1 MHPHNYLGNSEK
13 SHFLTQSGLL
23 DFPKLAKT
31 YRGKKSGCQIRI
43 SDIFLSKC
51 KIKVTKI
58 PSFSLRKKW
67 QRIRAKLTLSLHQPQ
82 NGVYSP
88 YSQGSWPGSPNSQP
102 SPQPNNYY
110 GPGPGPVDG
119 GGYNGAPPPHP
130 GPPPVPAGQP
140 GQNGGQ
146 GQDFYNNYQCNQYDF
161 NYYNNYQ
168 YNYNIKSEYHDM
180 KPDIIGQQP
189 AHHHPQPPPGAN
201 PYYGGNGHVSPHN
214 QHLMS
219 GMPPTGTGI
228 PSHGNMMPMDHGQ
241 QNWANPKMMHQTNGK
256 RKDGCQQKITDS
268 FKTAKKPRTSNG
280 PKRTNNR

>member
-1 MHPHNYLGNSEK
+1 MGKTNT
-13 SHFLTQSGLL
+13 FL
-23 DFPKLAKT
+23 
-31 YRGKKSGCQIRI
+31 
-43 SDIFLSKC
+43 
-51 KIKVTKI
+51 
-58 PSFSLRKKW
+58 
-67 QRIRAKLTLSLHQPQ
+67 LHQPQ

-119 GGYNGAPPPHP
+119 GGYNGGQAPPAPHP
-130 GPPPVPAGQP
+130 GPPPAPTAP
-140 GQNGGQ
+140 NG

-168 YNYNIKSEYHDM
+168 YNYNIKSEYDM
-180 KPDIIGQQP
+180 KPDIIGQHGPPNAAQ
-189 AHHHPQPPPGAN
+189 HHPQPPPGAN

-219 GMPPTGTGI
+219 GLPAQGPTGG
-228 PSHGNMMPMDHGQ
+228 GNLGNLMPMEQ
-241 QNWANPKMMHQTNGK
+241 TQWSNPKMHQTNMNGK
-256 RKDGCQQKITDS
+256 RAKDGHQPKITDT
-268 FKTAKKPRTSNG
+268 FKNAKKPRTSNG